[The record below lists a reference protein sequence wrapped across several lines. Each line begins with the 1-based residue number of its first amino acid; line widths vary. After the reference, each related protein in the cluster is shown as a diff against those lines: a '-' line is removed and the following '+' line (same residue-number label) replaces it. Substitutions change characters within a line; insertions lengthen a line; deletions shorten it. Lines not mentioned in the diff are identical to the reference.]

1 MPNGPVS
8 VPPLPV
14 CSPIHTEPTRV
25 VCSDLMVPD
34 EFKNLGFQD
43 GAQVGAKEKGN
54 ETKFGNRLEELKR
67 ENAELLKKHAAEKK
81 Q

>member
-1 MPNGPVS
+1 MDQS
-8 VPPLPV
+8 VFSFHRHLFA
-14 CSPIHTEPTRV
+14 HTEPASA

-43 GAQVGAKEKGN
+43 GAQAKGN
-54 ETKFGNRLEELKR
+54 EMKSGNRLEELKR